1 MLQIGST
8 NQNFSLCPTGKGTG
22 THYMSL
28 LTEPLCVDPA
38 FLHVGKTAK
47 ATVPASLEMW

>member
-22 THYMSL
+22 SHYMS

-47 ATVPASLEMW
+47 ATAGLT